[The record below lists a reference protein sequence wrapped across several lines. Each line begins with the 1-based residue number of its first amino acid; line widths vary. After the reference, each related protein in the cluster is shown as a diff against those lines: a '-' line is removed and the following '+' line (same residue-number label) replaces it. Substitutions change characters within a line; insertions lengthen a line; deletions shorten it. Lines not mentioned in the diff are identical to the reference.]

1 MPGIIGRWEPT
12 SRPKGQRAMAQ
23 SGSDQDITIIVPTY
37 NERNN
42 LPKLVDGVLGS
53 DDRFRLIIVDD
64 GSPDG
69 TGDLADACAAR
80 YPGRI
85 EVLHRDRKLGL
96 GTAYVAGF
104 RLALAGTSRLIGTM
118 DADLSHPIDRLPAL
132 VAATDGADLA
142 IGSRYV
148 PGGGS
153 EGWPFHRRLLSRF
166 GGTYARFVL
175 QVPIN
180 DLTGGF
186 KMYRRA
192 TLASL
197 DLDHVRADGYGF
209 QIECTWRVI
218 RNGGRV
224 AEVPIVFT
232 DRVAGKSKLSSR
244 IVWEAAILVWRLRFA
259 GRAGRTSAR

>member
-1 MPGIIGRWEPT
+1 MTETDGRI
-12 SRPKGQRAMAQ
+12 A
-23 SGSDQDITIIVPTY
+23 ITIVVPTY
-37 NERNN
+37 NEREN
-42 LPKLVDGVLGS
+42 LPRLVDGVMAC
-53 DDRFRLIIVDD
+53 DERFRVLVVDD
-64 GSPDG
+64 NSPDG
-69 TGDLADACAAR
+69 TGALADGLMVT
-80 YPGRI
+80 YPGRV
-85 EVLHRDRKLGL
+85 EVLHRSAKQGL
-96 GTAYVAGF
+96 GPAYVAGF
-104 RLALAGTSRLIGTM
+104 RHALALGSQLIGTM

-132 VAATDGADLA
+132 VAASERADLA

-166 GGTYARFVL
+166 GGVYARFVL

-192 TLASL
+192 TLAAL

-224 AEVPIVFT
+224 EEVPIVFT
-232 DRVAGKSKLSSR
+232 DRVAGKSKLSRR
-244 IVWEAAILVWRLRFA
+244 IVWEAAILVWRLRLA
-259 GRAGRTSAR
+259 GRASRATVG